1 VRLEE
6 YQRWLKYIIIT
17 RSGVMKT
24 QLEELVTHE
33 HITFHVGSI
42 HMAANMNYTADPC
55 GYISNNCS
63 WP

>member
-1 VRLEE
+1 
-6 YQRWLKYIIIT
+6 
-17 RSGVMKT
+17 MKT

-33 HITFHVGSI
+33 HITFHVDSI
-42 HMAANMNYTADPC
+42 HMVANMNYTADPC